1 VFREQLSHLLFG
13 FLQEHGLELLYK
25 ALGALGIFLAWY
37 LAIKAV
43 VKKIKQRV
51 LDNTLVNDDYTKKM
65 ARLLGNMI
73 FVSLMVFNVLAF
85 FGFLGMDVWL
95 IIGALSIAIG
105 FALETTIKNM
115 ISGIFLLTNKKNK
128 LGDTV
133 EILGKFQLRG
143 RIESITLRHTTIRTK
158 DNRRVLIPNGELAD
172 TPIKTFK
179 NETIMRGLLQVRVP
193 RHSNIDQVRQL
204 IIQTIN
210 ANDFVQDKNY
220 TTALISNFDAYGI
233 VIKSFYYLNPSA
245 GKTDFVINSE
255 IRTQLS
261 KLFKKYGIQTPYLNV
276 VVDVD

>member
-1 VFREQLSHLLFG
+1 
-13 FLQEHGLELLYK
+13 
-25 ALGALGIFLAWY
+25 
-37 LAIKAV
+37 
-43 VKKIKQRV
+43 
-51 LDNTLVNDDYTKKM
+51 M
-65 ARLLGNMI
+65 
-73 FVSLMVFNVLAF
+73 
-85 FGFLGMDVWL
+85 
-95 IIGALSIAIG
+95 SIAIG